1 MGKLAEWI
9 EKQYGIR
16 TRLVENPVRK
26 TVGTTAAMI
35 ARNNPDRFAI
45 IIINLSANTL
55 YVAFDSEVSSTK
67 GIRLGANGGSYT
79 LIAEEDLELTAHELW
94 AIATG
99 INSAIYVAEVVVV

>member
-9 EKQYGIR
+9 EKQYGVR
-16 TRLVENPVRK
+16 TRLVENPLV
-26 TVGTTAAMI
+26 TSVGTSAVQI

-45 IIINLSANTL
+45 IIVNLSTNII

-79 LIAEEDLELTAHELW
+79 LLAEEDLELTAHEIW
-94 AIATG
+94 AIATAAD
-99 INSAIYVAEVVVV
+99 SAIYVAEVVVV